1 MALEF
6 YVNENFQL
14 GNASAK
20 KAGLI
25 LEVSEAIVDEEM
37 KKGYH
42 GESKRPISPLLNHC
56 SPYNDAAKDKLKNFN
71 VTPYTEPD
79 ANAEEEE
86 KKANEAAKK
95 AEIEKLRR
103 EFDKIGAAY
112 DPNWQ
117 GKRLTRELE
126 KAKREKG
133 DPVPAKEPKREKVG

>member
-6 YVNENFQL
+6 IVNENFQL

-25 LEVSEAIVDEEM
+25 LEVSESIVDEEM

-42 GESKRPISPLLNHC
+42 ADSKKPISGLLNHC
-56 SPYNDAAKDKLKNFN
+56 SPYNDAAKNKLKSFN
-71 VTPYTEPD
+71 VKPYVEPD
-79 ANAEEEE
+79 ENAEEEE
-86 KKANEAAKK
+86 KKANEVKK
-95 AEIEKLRR
+95 KEEIETLRK
-103 EFDKIGAAY
+103 EFDKLGAAY

-117 GKRLTRELE
+117 GKRLAKELE

-133 DPVPAKEPKREKVG
+133 ETVPAKEPKREKIN

>member
-25 LEVSEAIVDEEM
+25 LEVSETIVDEEM

-42 GESKRPISPLLNHC
+42 AESKRPISSLLNHC
-56 SPYNDAAKDKLKNFN
+56 SPYNEAAKNMLKNFK

-79 ANAEEEE
+79 VNAEEEE
-86 KKANEAAKK
+86 KKANEATKK
-95 AEIEKLRR
+95 EEIERLRK
-103 EFDKIGAAY
+103 EFDKLGAAY

-117 GKRLTRELE
+117 GKRLAKELE